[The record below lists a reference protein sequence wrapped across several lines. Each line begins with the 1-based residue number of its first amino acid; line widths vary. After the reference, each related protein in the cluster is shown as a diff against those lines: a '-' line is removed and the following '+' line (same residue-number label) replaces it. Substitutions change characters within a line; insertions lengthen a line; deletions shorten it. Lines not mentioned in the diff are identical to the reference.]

1 MTKFIELTKPYGLVF
16 TINVDCLQVVRRNA
30 DGQAYIIVS
39 VDAGV
44 EEYTLNGPIK
54 ESYEELKTKLGV
66 I

>member
-44 EEYTLNGPIK
+44 EEYTLDGPIK